1 MLICKGARWRMRS
14 ATACFGM
21 GFLCMPWPGTLRRL
35 ADSTG
40 DSAADASVMR
50 WNRAASPAA
59 AASFGAQACTA
70 ERKSTLPT
78 HPRHVNMLTVRVWMV
93 HALCVQRRR
102 DCTASLLDDCGCVC
116 NAVIDP
122 GGPPVASNAAN
133 PDLDCA
139 GLFPLQMGPLQDAS
153 EAWASAARRA

>member
-1 MLICKGARWRMRS
+1 
-14 ATACFGM
+14 M

-59 AASFGAQACTA
+59 AASLGAQPCTA
-70 ERKSTLPT
+70 ERKITLPT
-78 HPRHVNMLTVRVWMV
+78 HPRHADMLTVRVWMV
-93 HALCVQRRR
+93 HALCVQRRH
-102 DCTASLLDDCGCVC
+102 DCTASLLDDRVCVC

-122 GGPPVASNAAN
+122 GGPPLARNAAN
-133 PDLDCA
+133 P
-139 GLFPLQMGPLQDAS
+139 
-153 EAWASAARRA
+153 ARLRGFGVE

>member
-1 MLICKGARWRMRS
+1 
-14 ATACFGM
+14 M

-102 DCTASLLDDCGCVC
+102 DFGANLHFPKYFAKYARLAREEKFPEIYRTRDRILLFV
-116 NAVIDP
+116 
-122 GGPPVASNAAN
+122 
-133 PDLDCA
+133 
-139 GLFPLQMGPLQDAS
+139 
-153 EAWASAARRA
+153 SALYGFRVLH